1 MNGTA
6 SKKRELSKR
15 GKKPSTYR
23 RLVTET
29 VNGKSVVQSDE
40 HMQAYEFKTVP
51 GYEHTLI
58 WVNPTTPDLSSSKGL
73 TAIPTPSFQGLAAP
87 VCTS

>member
-1 MNGTA
+1 MNATA
-6 SKKRELSKR
+6 SKKRELSER

-23 RLVTET
+23 RIVTED

-40 HMQAYEFKTVP
+40 SLPAYEFKTVP

-58 WVNPTTPDLSSSKGL
+58 WVNPATPDLGEQQRF
-73 TAIPTPSFQGLAAP
+73 TIIPTP
-87 VCTS
+87 

>member
-1 MNGTA
+1 MNGTT
-6 SKKRELSKR
+6 SKKRELPRR

-23 RLVTET
+23 RIVTGN
-29 VNGKSVVQSDE
+29 VNWKSVVQSDE

-58 WVNPTTPDLSSSKGL
+58 WVNE
-73 TAIPTPSFQGLAAP
+73 AAP
-87 VCTS
+87 GSQQRAKV